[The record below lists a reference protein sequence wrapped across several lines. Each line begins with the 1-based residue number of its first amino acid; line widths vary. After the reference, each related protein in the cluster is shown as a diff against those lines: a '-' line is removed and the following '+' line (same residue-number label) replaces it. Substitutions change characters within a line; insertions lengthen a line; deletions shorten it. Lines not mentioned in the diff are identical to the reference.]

1 MKLRYFQ
8 ASILAAMLLVP
19 QIKALDY
26 FKQFQQ
32 GVTAASESVTATKET
47 VDALVQLVDAVNIS
61 VGAISQKVAQL
72 TKTANGIVTDNPQQS
87 IKNSFGTINNS
98 LDVSMELL
106 PAIKELTEVLSLVGT
121 RILPTISKFPGVP
134 SDVTRD
140 VSTVSVTIATI
151 TNEINKIKA
160 TLDQW
165 LPKIKNLSTNIGN
178 HAVGIAQQV
187 EGTIADVKKIELF

>member
-8 ASILAAMLLVP
+8 ASVLATMLMVP
-19 QIKALDY
+19 QIKCLD
-26 FKQFQQ
+26 FLNQFQQ
-32 GVTAASESVTATKET
+32 GVSAASESVTATKET
-47 VDALVQLVDAVNIS
+47 VDALVQLINAVNIS
-61 VGAISQKVAQL
+61 VQKIGQKVTQL

-106 PAIKELTEVLSLVGT
+106 PTIKELTEVLSLVGK
-121 RILPTISKFPGVP
+121 RLLPTISKFPGVP

-140 VSTVSVTIATI
+140 VAQVSGTI
-151 TNEINKIKA
+151 TTITTEINKIKA

-165 LPKIKNLSTNIGN
+165 LPKIKELSTNLGG

-187 EGTIADVKKIELF
+187 EGAIADVKKIELF